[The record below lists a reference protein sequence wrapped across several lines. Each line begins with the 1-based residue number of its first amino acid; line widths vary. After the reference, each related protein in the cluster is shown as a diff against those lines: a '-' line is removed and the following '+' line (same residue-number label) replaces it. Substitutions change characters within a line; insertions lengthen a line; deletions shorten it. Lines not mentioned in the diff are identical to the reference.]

1 MLGFRDDARFWGPLE
16 DPRAV
21 PPVAGWEPRDRVLRA
36 DDEQLDRV
44 AEAFARVIDAKSP
57 YTASHS
63 AGVATYAQAT
73 GAAMGMDAAQ
83 QRDLRR
89 AGMLHDIG
97 KLAISSRILDKPGR
111 LTAEEYEAMKA
122 HTRHTLQI
130 LGRVQCF
137 RHLAGIA
144 ASHHERLDGSGYH
157 RGLAAFDL
165 PRPAR
170 ILAVA
175 DVFDALTADRPYRA
189 AMPVGQALEIL
200 REQAG
205 TALCPAA
212 VAGLVAS
219 LEGEP
224 GFTATLGT
232 NLGDHERLR
241 PPVRRP
247 A

>member
-1 MLGFRDDARFWGPLE
+1 M
-16 DPRAV
+16 
-21 PPVAGWEPRDRVLRA
+21 LRA
-36 DDEQLDRV
+36 DEDQLDRV

-63 AGVATYAQAT
+63 AGVATYALAI
-73 GAAMGMDAAQ
+73 GAAMGMAPTQ

-97 KLAISSRILDKPGR
+97 KLAVSSRILDKPGR
-111 LTAEEYEAMKA
+111 LTDERVRRCASTPRY
-122 HTRHTLQI
+122 TLQI
-130 LGRVQCF
+130 LERVRCF

-144 ASHHERLDGSGYH
+144 ASHHERLDGRGYH

-175 DVFDALTADRPYRA
+175 DVFEALTADRPYRA
-189 AMPVGQALEIL
+189 AMPLEQALAIV

-205 TALCPAA
+205 TACARRRSRGWRRRSRTTP
-212 VAGLVAS
+212 
-219 LEGEP
+219 EP
-224 GFTATLGT
+224 VGHARDYPRG
-232 NLGDHERLR
+232 
-241 PPVRRP
+241 P
-247 A
+247 